1 MSLSFDNNNNEIAWR
16 NGYKW
21 SVNECLRLERE
32 YDLLQLSVPEM
43 AALHN
48 RTNNAIIWKLH
59 SEGLAD
65 YNQLYLQTFGNASI
79 MNDFTDIIQPQFQA
93 DYSDVNN
100 DDEDEDDDYVPK
112 IFYHDDDDASDD
124 DQERHGYLVDQVK
137 TLQKQMDKLL
147 SYFSTLKL
155 NQTGSTI

>member
-1 MSLSFDNNNNEIAWR
+1 MDNNNNKIAWR

-21 SVNECLRLERE
+21 SVNESLRLERE
-32 YDLLQLSVPEM
+32 YDLLHLTVPEM
-43 AALHN
+43 AVLHN

-93 DYSDVNN
+93 DYSEEEV
-100 DDEDEDDDYVPK
+100 DDEDYVPNLQE
-112 IFYHDDDDASDD
+112 DESSDE
-124 DQERHGYLVDQVK
+124 DQESHGYLVDQVK

-147 SYFSTLKL
+147 GYFSKQGLKQN
-155 NQTGSTI
+155 NQWII

>member
-1 MSLSFDNNNNEIAWR
+1 MDNNNNKIAWR

-21 SVNECLRLERE
+21 SVNESLRLERE
-32 YDLLQLSVPEM
+32 YDLLQLTVPEM
-43 AALHN
+43 AVLHN

-93 DYSDVNN
+93 DYSEEVD
-100 DDEDEDDDYVPK
+100 DDEYVPNLQEDESSDED
-112 IFYHDDDDASDD
+112 
-124 DQERHGYLVDQVK
+124 QESHGYLVDQVK

-147 SYFSTLKL
+147 GYFSKQGLKQD
-155 NQTGSTI
+155 NQWII

>member
-1 MSLSFDNNNNEIAWR
+1 MDNNNNKIAWR

-21 SVNECLRLERE
+21 SVNESLRLERE
-32 YDLLQLSVPEM
+32 YDLLQLTVPEM
-43 AALHN
+43 AVLHN

-93 DYSDVNN
+93 DYSEEEVD
-100 DDEDEDDDYVPK
+100 DDDYVPNLQE
-112 IFYHDDDDASDD
+112 DESSDE
-124 DQERHGYLVDQVK
+124 DQESHGYLVDQVK

-147 SYFSTLKL
+147 GYFSKQGLKQN
-155 NQTGSTI
+155 NQWII

>member
-1 MSLSFDNNNNEIAWR
+1 MDNNNNKIAWR

-21 SVNECLRLERE
+21 SVNESLRLERE
-32 YDLLQLSVPEM
+32 YDLLQLTGPEM
-43 AALHN
+43 AVLHN

-93 DYSDVNN
+93 DYSEEEV
-100 DDEDEDDDYVPK
+100 DDEDYVPNLQE
-112 IFYHDDDDASDD
+112 DESSDE
-124 DQERHGYLVDQVK
+124 DQESHGYLVDQVK

-147 SYFSTLKL
+147 GYFSKQGLKQN
-155 NQTGSTI
+155 NQWII

>member
-1 MSLSFDNNNNEIAWR
+1 MDNNNNKIAWR

-21 SVNECLRLERE
+21 SVNESLRLERE
-32 YDLLQLSVPEM
+32 YDLLQLTVPEM
-43 AALHN
+43 AVLHN

-93 DYSDVNN
+93 DYSEEEV
-100 DDEDEDDDYVPK
+100 DDEDYVPNLQE
-112 IFYHDDDDASDD
+112 DESSDE
-124 DQERHGYLVDQVK
+124 DQESHGYLVDQVK

-147 SYFSTLKL
+147 GYFSKQGLKQN
-155 NQTGSTI
+155 NQWII

>member
-1 MSLSFDNNNNEIAWR
+1 MSMDNNNNKIAWR

-21 SVNECLRLERE
+21 SVNESLRLERE
-32 YDLLQLSVPEM
+32 YDLLQLTVPEM
-43 AALHN
+43 AVLHN

-93 DYSDVNN
+93 DYSEEVD
-100 DDEDEDDDYVPK
+100 DDEYVPNLQEDESSDED
-112 IFYHDDDDASDD
+112 
-124 DQERHGYLVDQVK
+124 QESHGYLVDQVK

-147 SYFSTLKL
+147 GYFSKQGLKQD
-155 NQTGSTI
+155 NQWII